1 MLSDE
6 YRYKILKRLEAIPEI
21 SQREL
26 AGELGISLGR
36 VNFCVQALIE
46 KGLIKARNFRN
57 NKNKKGYAYLL
68 TPRGIEEKA
77 RITVEF
83 LKIKLA
89 EHEALTREIKSLR
102 EEAGRVTALPGS
114 STSGRERSEIVSCLA
129 NRPPPCPPPWSSK
142 PAAPSATTGATCGAT
157 ANCSSS

>member
-6 YRYKILKRLEAIPEI
+6 YRYKILKRLEADPEI

-26 AGELGISLGR
+26 AGDLGISLGR

-46 KGLIKARNFRN
+46 KGLIKAKNFRN
-57 NKNKKGYAYLL
+57 SKNKKGYAYLL

-77 RITVEF
+77 KITVQF

-89 EHEALTREIKSLR
+89 EHEALTKEIKGLR
-102 EEAGRVTALPGS
+102 EDAVKVQARQL
-114 STSGRERSEIVSCLA
+114 SGASLKKGKA
-129 NRPPPCPPPWSSK
+129 N
-142 PAAPSATTGATCGAT
+142 G
-157 ANCSSS
+157 

>member
-6 YRYKILKRLEAIPEI
+6 YRYKILKRLEADPEI

-46 KGLIKARNFRN
+46 KGLIKAKNFRN
-57 NKNKKGYAYLL
+57 SKNKKGYAYLL

-77 RITVEF
+77 KITVEF
-83 LKIKLA
+83 LKVKIA
-89 EHEALTREIKSLR
+89 EHEALTKEIKNLR
-102 EEAGRVTALPGS
+102 EEAGKV
-114 STSGRERSEIVSCLA
+114 
-129 NRPPPCPPPWSSK
+129 
-142 PAAPSATTGATCGAT
+142 PAPQRGGASPKKGAK
-157 ANCSSS
+157 